1 MSRQISVLAKASRK
15 DWSHTWPIQNIL
27 ARNSGQ
33 DVETILA
40 NFGHREV
47 STGVTT
53 VIIISSAGDIEG
65 SQFRWSGALG
75 CTIKIQEVFG
85 SDAPPATLEIKIPEE
100 TVEFSCKS
108 PHILLTSDWSKVL
121 HPSIFQRV
129 TNSRTLEASSIHG
142 TTWSRPTSTRTL
154 SPRPS

>member
-15 DWSHTWPIQNIL
+15 DWSHTWPTQNIL

-33 DVETILA
+33 DMETILA
-40 NFGHREV
+40 NMGYKEV

-53 VIIISSAGDIEG
+53 VIIISNAGDIEG

-75 CTIKIQEVFG
+75 CSIKIQEVFG

-100 TVEFSCKS
+100 IIEFSCKFIS
-108 PHILLTSDWSKVL
+108 HLTHL
-121 HPSIFQRV
+121 RLI
-129 TNSRTLEASSIHG
+129 T
-142 TTWSRPTSTRTL
+142 
-154 SPRPS
+154 